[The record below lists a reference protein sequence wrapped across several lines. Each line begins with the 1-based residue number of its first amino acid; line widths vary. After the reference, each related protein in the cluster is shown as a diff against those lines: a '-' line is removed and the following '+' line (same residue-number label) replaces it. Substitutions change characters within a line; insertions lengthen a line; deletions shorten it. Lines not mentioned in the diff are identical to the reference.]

1 MIIGILRLHYLLGW
15 NDLGEMEWKEIKP
28 DHEDLGE
35 LLKDFVQ
42 RSVIYQF
49 YFGKKMAEKSTV

>member
-1 MIIGILRLHYLLGW
+1 MIIGILRLHHSLGW

-28 DHEDLGE
+28 DHENLGE

-42 RSVIYQF
+42 RSFIDQF
-49 YFGKKMAEKSTV
+49 YFGKTMAGKSTV